1 VKWELNLINKLAL
14 SRAGWWSCLTGEL
27 DLSLVGQV
35 LLVDDYSS

>member
-1 VKWELNLINKLAL
+1 LGRLMKL
-14 SRAGWWSCLTGEL
+14 SNREL